1 MTATVQINDE
11 PGEIER
17 IMHYA
22 KCHEDVTRKGHSE
35 PCERTAVAIR
45 LDPEDQSPYPVC
57 AYHSRGDMVPLSD
70 ILDRLT

>member
-1 MTATVQINDE
+1 MEINDE

-22 KCHEDVTRKGHSE
+22 VCHEDVTRKGHSQ
-35 PCERTAVAIR
+35 PCDKTAVAIR
-45 LDPEDQSPYPVC
+45 LDPEDDSPYPVC
-57 AYHSRGDMVPLSD
+57 PYHSRDQMMSLSD